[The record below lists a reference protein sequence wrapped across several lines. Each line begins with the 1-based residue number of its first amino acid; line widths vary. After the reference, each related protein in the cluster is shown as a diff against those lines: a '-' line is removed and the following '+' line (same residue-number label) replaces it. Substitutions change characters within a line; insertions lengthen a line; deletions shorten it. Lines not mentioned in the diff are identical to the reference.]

1 VQDELEI
8 AVRGQLTILHVSQP
22 TDGGVAGYVADA
34 VADQARRGWRVIVAS
49 PAHGNLGKLIEA
61 AGAEHLKWTAGR
73 APGPS
78 SLIDATRLS
87 RIVAR
92 ENPDLVHLHS
102 SKAGLAG
109 RLAVRGRRP
118 TIFQPHAWSFEA
130 VRGPVRAGALA
141 WERRAAAWAAAI
153 LCVSETERARGE
165 EHGVRANWRVIPN
178 GVDLEAWTEAS
189 GEERSAARRRL
200 ELDERPTVVCVGRLC
215 RQKGQDILL
224 DAWPAIVGSV
234 PEAQLVLV
242 GDGPD
247 EKSLRRRAGEGVL
260 LVGARVDVGDWLA
273 AADIAAV
280 PSRWEGM
287 SIGMLE
293 AMARGRSVVASDVPG
308 AHEAVGREAGA
319 VVPSGDAVA
328 LANAIVTRLRDPAQA
343 AAEGRAARESAER
356 SHDLRATT
364 AALVEL
370 YEELLSPSVLDSAP
384 SSSTGR
390 TTP

>member
-1 VQDELEI
+1 M
-8 AVRGQLTILHVSQP
+8 RGPFTILHVSQP

-34 VADQARRGWRVIVAS
+34 VADQVRRGWRVIVAS
-49 PAHGNLGKLIEA
+49 PAHGNIGKRIEA
-61 AGAEHLKWTAGR
+61 AGAEHLDWTAGR

-78 SLIDATRLS
+78 SLLDATRLA
-87 RIVAR
+87 RIIAR
-92 ENPDLVHLHS
+92 EDPMLVHLHS

-130 VRGPVRAGALA
+130 VRGPVRTGALA
-141 WERRAAAWAAAI
+141 WERRAARWAAVI

-165 EHGVRANWRVIPN
+165 EHGVRATWRVIPN
-178 GVDLEAWTEAS
+178 GVELEAWTEAS

-224 DAWPAIVGSV
+224 KAWPAIVSGV
-234 PEAQLVLV
+234 PEARLVLV

-247 EKSLRRRAGEGVL
+247 AKSLRHRAGEGVR
-260 LVGARVDVGDWLA
+260 LVGERADVGDWLA
-273 AADIAAV
+273 AADVVAV

-308 AHEAVGREAGA
+308 AHEALGREAGE
-319 VVPSGDAVA
+319 VVPSEDAFA

-364 AALVEL
+364 AALAEL
-370 YEELLSPSVLDSAP
+370 YEELLGTAVPTAP
-384 SSSTGR
+384 SSSRGR